1 MKKINLKFAST
12 FAFQIM
18 TFFCVALFC
27 SSVQAQTQTK
37 ENPWQGAYG
46 QLGLLGYTSY
56 IPGTSGGTTSIGS
69 VQLPT
74 TFSANNLNGYAAN
87 VSAGYNFAING
98 SYLLGIGATLFPGT
112 SRSSTTSATN
122 MAGTV
127 NGEYNLS
134 NLFSIYLIPAYAIDS
149 EKLLYGK
156 IGYAGATLKTS
167 ASGNR
172 AGNFSQVSMNTNG
185 VVFGLG
191 YKQIVMGSIYLFAEA
206 NYAINNDKSASLVTD
221 DGLIVSSTAKATGFD
236 LMFGVGYRF

>member
-1 MKKINLKFAST
+1 MKKINFKFPST
-12 FAFQIM
+12 YTFQVM
-18 TFFCVALFC
+18 TFFCITVFC
-27 SSVQAQTQTK
+27 MASQAQTK
-37 ENPWQGAYG
+37 ENAWQGAYG
-46 QLGLLGYTSY
+46 QLGLLGYASY
-56 IPGTSGGTTSIGS
+56 IPGTSSGTTSIGR

-87 VSAGYNFAING
+87 ISVGYNFIIDG
-98 SYLLGIGATLFPGT
+98 PYLLGIGATLFPGT
-112 SRSSTTSATN
+112 SRSATTSATN

-134 NLFSIYLIPAYAIDS
+134 NLYSIYLIPAYAIDS
-149 EKLLYGK
+149 EKLLYAK

-172 AGNFSQVSMNTNG
+172 AGNFSQVSTDTNG
-185 VVFGLG
+185 IVFGLG
-191 YKQIVMGSIYLFAEA
+191 YKQIVMDSVYLFAEA

-221 DGLIVSSTAKATGFD
+221 DGLIVNSTAKATGFD